1 MTELTMRKYD
11 VVTFGDLCVDFLMSG
26 EDVVPEFGQVE
37 KIVEDYFLEMGGSCS
52 IFACQAAK
60 LGLKVAILGKVGK
73 DQFGDL
79 ILSRMQESGVDIR
92 YVEIDPELKTGCGI
106 ALCKPDG
113 DRAIMTYMG
122 SINVL
127 TEGDVKDEWLG
138 LARHLHHGSYYL
150 HTGLRP
156 GIPGIFRRA
165 KAMGLTISLD
175 TNWDPEER
183 WGEGLEEVIGLV
195 DVFLPN
201 EAEALRI
208 ANTERLQ
215 EAVSCLHAM
224 GTKIIAVKRGAKG
237 AMASDGSTSRY
248 CSVEPVSGGDS
259 VGAGDSFDAG
269 FLAGWLKGLP
279 LEQSLKIGCA
289 CGRSVA
295 SQFGG
300 VRGQLTWEEAVSSP

>member
-1 MTELTMRKYD
+1 MRKYD

-37 KIVEDYFLEMGGSCS
+37 KLVEDYFLEMGGSCS

-60 LGLKVAILGKVGK
+60 LGMRVAILGKVGD
-73 DQFGDL
+73 DQFGEL
-79 ILSRMQESGVDIR
+79 ILSRMQESGVDTQ
-92 YVEIDPELKTGCGI
+92 YVDIDPQLKTGCGI

-122 SINVL
+122 TINVL
-127 TEGDVKDEWLG
+127 TEGDVKDDWLS

-156 GIPGIFRRA
+156 GIPSIFQRA
-165 KAMGLTISLD
+165 KALGLTISLD

-183 WGEGLEEVIGLV
+183 WGEGLEEVIRRV
-195 DVFLPN
+195 DIFLPN
-201 EAEALRI
+201 ESEVLRI
-208 ANTERLQ
+208 AEEERLETAIHQ
-215 EAVSCLHAM
+215 LHTM
-224 GTKIIAVKRGAKG
+224 GPKIIAVKQGAKG
-237 AMASDGSTSRY
+237 ALVSDGSALVT
-248 CSVEPVSGGDS
+248 CKVTPVTGGDS

-269 FLAGWLKGLP
+269 FLAGWLQGLP
-279 LEQSLKIGCA
+279 LERSLQIGCA

-295 SQFGG
+295 SQVGG
-300 VRGQLTWEEAVSSP
+300 VKGQLTWREAISGT

>member
-1 MTELTMRKYD
+1 LKLKKYD
-11 VVTFGDLCVDFLMSG
+11 IVTFGDLCVDFLMSG

-60 LGLKVAILGKVGK
+60 LGMKVAILGKVGK
-73 DQFGDL
+73 DQFGEL
-79 ILSRMQESGVDIR
+79 ILSRMQDSGVDTS
-92 YVEIDPELKTGCGI
+92 YVGIDPQLKTGCGI

-122 SINVL
+122 TINVL
-127 TEGDVKDEWLG
+127 IEEDVKDDWLN

-156 GIPGIFRRA
+156 GIPSIFHRA
-165 KAMGLTISLD
+165 KGLGLTISLD

-183 WGEGLEEVIGLV
+183 WGEGLEKVIRWV

-201 EAEALRI
+201 EPEALRI
-208 ANTERLQ
+208 AKEERLETAIQ
-215 EAVSCLHAM
+215 QLHTM
-224 GTKIIAVKRGAKG
+224 GPQTIAVKQGAKG
-237 AMASDGSTSRY
+237 ALVSDGSALVT
-248 CSVEPVSGGDS
+248 CSVTPVTGGDS

-269 FLAGWLKGLP
+269 FLAGWLQGMP
-279 LEQSLKIGCA
+279 LERSLKIGCA

-295 SQFGG
+295 SQVGG
-300 VRGQLTWEEAVSSP
+300 VKGQLTWQEAISDA